1 MNTFFRF
8 CLVGAAGF
16 CIDGGLLQAGIH
28 LLGLGVIAAR
38 VPSFTAAV
46 LATWWMNR
54 TFTFRAAGKSFRNS
68 FPPYVAANAVG
79 LALNFGIY
87 SAGVL
92 FSETLAAMP
101 LAALGIGAVLG
112 LAFNYAASRLWVFGK
127 D

>member
-1 MNTFFRF
+1 MKVFLRF

-16 CIDGGLLQAGIH
+16 CIDGGLLQAGIR
-28 LLGLGVIAAR
+28 LLGLGVVAAR
-38 VPSFTAAV
+38 VPSFAAAV

-54 TFTFRAAGKSFRNS
+54 NFTFGAKDKSFRES

-92 FSETLAAMP
+92 FSERLAAAP
-101 LAALGIGAVLG
+101 LAALGIGAVIG

-127 D
+127 G